1 MSRVK
6 SQEPIGERI
15 AAHVE
20 VTKFARDLDRSPSL
34 GFYWLLSLY
43 VKSRA
48 QNRFKKW
55 FNGNIPCCN
64 KEICPYVIEF
74 DRNSTVFETL
84 VPTALEFQNR

>member
-48 QNRFKKW
+48 QNRLKSGLTVIFRVVTKR
-55 FNGNIPCCN
+55 
-64 KEICPYVIEF
+64 YV
-74 DRNSTVFETL
+74 L
-84 VPTALEFQNR
+84 M